1 MPDIHALLW
10 PRHVALIGASADA
23 ESLRGRLMRTMAG
36 HPFQGRIY
44 PVTRSHGEVLGRKAY
59 ASIAEVPELP
69 DLAVLIIPAQFIPQE
84 LERCGRLG
92 VRAAVVLSSGFAE
105 ADGSD
110 GTQLQAE
117 IRAIA
122 RRYDLAVLGPNAEGF
137 ANTAAALCPTF
148 SPAMEACE
156 RPLLP
161 TGPERGQV
169 TVLAQSGGIGFAFF
183 DHGRAKELAFR
194 YIVTTGNEA
203 CLEAMD
209 IADYVLEEGKTAALI
224 VLMEGV
230 KNKDTF
236 RRVAEK
242 ALRAG
247 VPIITAKIGRSDAGV
262 RAAASHTAAL
272 AGSYEAYRAMFER
285 YGLIEGHD
293 IDEMVDLAGAIIAH
307 RARLPAGKR
316 VAICTASGGGGGWM
330 ADTCVAA
337 GLEVPVLDQVSRARI
352 DAHLPSY
359 GTSQNPVDATAQ
371 AMHKIGYAGLA
382 RLVIDSPLIDAL
394 IVVITARSAKNLERH
409 RDDLARLAAQAEKP
423 ILLWSY
429 TLPAPPASKLLRDLG
444 YPLITDM
451 RNCAR
456 ALAVMADWRA
466 LRQRVLAPIDVGTGA
481 TGDRAAAAAVLAKGE
496 AVLCE
501 WEARPLLAAYG
512 IASTPP
518 SVLVESAAA
527 ASAAAA
533 AIGKAVALKV
543 QSPDIPHKTEAGAV
557 RLNLGPH
564 EVAAAYASI
573 MAAAKRQAP
582 SAKIRG
588 VLVQAMAPPGLEVI
602 LGIKRDATFGPL
614 LLVGLGGVHVDVFKD
629 LIVAP
634 VPIAA
639 AEARSLLLRLK
650 SAALFQAF
658 RGRPPADVD
667 ALVAAMLRLGQLAK
681 DFEDVIAEIDLNP
694 VLVHAEGQGISVVD
708 ALVVT
713 DAGQRQ
719 RPGTPPSLQA

>member
-1 MPDIHALLW
+1 MRPYTRRCRAGQPAATHRQARHAALYCEPRLLPAHQVHMPDIHALLW
-10 PRHVALIGASADA
+10 PRHVALIGASAEL
-23 ESLRGRLMRTMAG
+23 ESLRGRLMHTMVS
-36 HPFQGRIY
+36 HPFQGQIY
-44 PVTRSHGEVLGRKAY
+44 PVTRSHTEVLGRKAY
-59 ASIAEVPELP
+59 ASVLDLPQRPE
-69 DLAVLIIPAQFIPQE
+69 LAVLIIPARYIPQA
-84 LERCGRLG
+84 LQDCGRAG
-92 VRAAVVLSSGFAE
+92 VKAAVLLSSGFAE
-105 ADGSD
+105 AAGADGSL
-110 GTQLQAE
+110 LQAE
-117 IRAIA
+117 MRAIA
-122 RRYDLAVLGPNAEGF
+122 ERYDMAVIGPNAEGF
-137 ANTAAALCPTF
+137 ANLPAALIPTF
-148 SPAMEACE
+148 SPALEASE

-161 TGPERGQV
+161 GGRPRGQV
-169 TVLAQSGGIGFAFF
+169 TVLAQSGGIGFSFF

-203 CLEAMD
+203 CLETMD
-209 IADYVLEEGKTAALI
+209 IADYVLDEGKTEALI
-224 VLMEGV
+224 VLLEGV
-230 KNKDTF
+230 KNAETF
-236 RRVAEK
+236 ARVADK

-247 VPIITAKIGRSDAGV
+247 VPIITTKIGRSEAGV

-272 AGSYEAYRAMFER
+272 AGSYAAYRAMFDR

-293 IDEMVDLAGAIIAH
+293 IDEIVDLASAFSAY
-307 RARLPAGKR
+307 RTRLPAGKR

-330 ADTCVAA
+330 ADTCAAA
-337 GLEVPVLDQVSRARI
+337 GLDVPVLDAASRARI

-359 GTSQNPVDATAQ
+359 GTSQNPIDATAQ
-371 AMHKIGYAGLA
+371 AVHKIGYAGLA

-394 IVVITARSAKNLERH
+394 IVVITARSAKNLERQ
-409 RDDLARLAAQAEKP
+409 RADLARLAAQAEKP
-423 ILLWSY
+423 VLLWSY

-444 YPLITDM
+444 YPLFTDI

-573 MAAAKRQAP
+573 MAAAK
-582 SAKIRG
+582 
-588 VLVQAMAPPGLEVI
+588 
-602 LGIKRDATFGPL
+602 
-614 LLVGLGGVHVDVFKD
+614 
-629 LIVAP
+629 
-634 VPIAA
+634 
-639 AEARSLLLRLK
+639 
-650 SAALFQAF
+650 
-658 RGRPPADVD
+658 
-667 ALVAAMLRLGQLAK
+667 
-681 DFEDVIAEIDLNP
+681 
-694 VLVHAEGQGISVVD
+694 
-708 ALVVT
+708 
-713 DAGQRQ
+713 
-719 RPGTPPSLQA
+719 